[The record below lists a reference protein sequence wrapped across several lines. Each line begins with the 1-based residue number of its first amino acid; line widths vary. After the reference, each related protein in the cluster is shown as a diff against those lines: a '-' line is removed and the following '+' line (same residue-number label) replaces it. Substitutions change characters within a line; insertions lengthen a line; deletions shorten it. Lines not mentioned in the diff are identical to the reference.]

1 VAWPGRPTAKERASD
16 LAGSHAKINGM
27 EMPRADP
34 LLGFYGPDS
43 MMWRINREAV
53 LLGAG
58 PTALLLQIAH
68 PLVAEG
74 VAQHSTF
81 EADPF
86 KRLHGTITTTMDLVF
101 GDGFAAERAVR
112 KLNGV
117 HATIKGPVADDE
129 ARRVAES
136 YRALDPELLLWV
148 QTTLI
153 VTSVRAYN
161 RWVAPLSRSELD
173 VFWQEAR
180 TVGTRLGIPL
190 TLSPADWPALAAYW
204 RRMLAPDGPIHVTP
218 TARRLAPPI
227 RRPPLPYTPTLA
239 VDLLALP
246 GLALLPA
253 RLRDEFGIPWRRGQ
267 DALARGLGVAVKG
280 WTSVVPTTW
289 RSMPQ
294 ANAAYRRLRSA
305 GVAIERP
312 PSTRSTAPVT

>member
-1 VAWPGRPTAKERASD
+1 VVDAARG
-16 LAGSHAKINGM
+16 
-27 EMPRADP
+27 DP
-34 LLGFYGPDS
+34 VLGFYGPES

-101 GDGFAAERAVR
+101 GDGRAAERAVR

-117 HATIKGPVADDE
+117 HASIRGTVADPE
-129 ARRVAES
+129 ARAFAEG

-148 QTTLI
+148 QATLI
-153 VTSVRAYN
+153 VTSVRAYH
-161 RWVAPLSRSELD
+161 RWVAPISRTELEQ
-173 VFWQEAR
+173 FWQEAR
-180 TVGTRLGIPL
+180 SVGVRLGIPL
-190 TLSPADWPALAAYW
+190 SLSPADWRGLADYW
-204 RRMLAPDGPIHVTP
+204 RRMLRPDGPIRVTP
-218 TARRLAPPI
+218 TARRMAPLI
-227 RRPPLPYTPTLA
+227 IRPPLPMVPGAA

-246 GLALLPA
+246 GLALLPQ
-253 RLRDEFGIPWRRGQ
+253 RLRQEFGVGWDSRREL
-267 DALARGLGVAVKG
+267 LARGLGLGIRAWVRAVPAG
-280 WTSVVPTTW
+280 L

-294 ANAAYRRLRSA
+294 AREAFARASVLRR
-305 GVAIERP
+305 P
-312 PSTRSTAPVT
+312 